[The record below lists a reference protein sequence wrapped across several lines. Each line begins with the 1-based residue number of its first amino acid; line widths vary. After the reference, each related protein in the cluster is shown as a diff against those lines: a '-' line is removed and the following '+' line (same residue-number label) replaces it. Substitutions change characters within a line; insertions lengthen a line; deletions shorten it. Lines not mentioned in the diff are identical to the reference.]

1 MPTEEQIRESL
12 EEILVPG
19 TMGSLVKFNLV
30 RQVTV
35 SDGKVNISLASAA
48 LNPGTQDW
56 LNDRVRDVVK
66 RLPGVVDV
74 EMSFEEG
81 RCKDVNEIGSVIAVM
96 SGKGGVGK
104 SLVTGLAALSLA
116 QRGREV
122 GILDADI
129 TGPSIP
135 KMFGITARP
144 VGGETGILPVL
155 SRAGIKIMSTNLL
168 LPREDDAV
176 IWRGPLIG
184 KAITQFWE
192 DVLWGKLDY
201 LIVDLPPGTADAP
214 LTVMQSLPLSG
225 VIIVFTPQQL
235 TAMVVRKAIRMAR
248 DAMHIPILGV
258 VENMSYFVLPETGKK
273 LDLFGKS
280 RADEMAEAAGAPLL
294 AQIPLDPELARLC
307 DDGDIERYN
316 ADLTNALADALIQA
330 VGARRM
336 REEEGEEKT
345 SLDSRQAPQGGTTA
359 GEDPRGPDRQSEGR
373 RAGS

>member
-1 MPTEEQIRESL
+1 MPSEEQIRESL

-19 TMGSLVKFNLV
+19 TVGSLVKFNLV

-74 EMSFEEG
+74 EMSFQEG

-104 SLVTGLAALSLA
+104 SLVAGLAALSLA

-336 REEEGEEKT
+336 REGEGDEKT
-345 SLDSRQAPQGGTTA
+345 SLDSRQAPQGGRTA

-373 RAGS
+373 RAGP